1 MINGILII
9 IIIIN
14 MGIYRGRIYH
24 VLRASL
30 AYSKDNLY
38 RRYLKSWKRAKWAHS
53 LKSVQKMHYYAMI
66 GRIFWSL
73 GHMRAKTVVDYT
85 VARGDKNMRVN
96 SDFFIRL
103 KYIPVSPF
111 TYIFLDKLPFL
122 ITKIINSLFFD
133 NLC

>member
-14 MGIYRGRIYH
+14 MGIHRGRIYH

-53 LKSVQKMHYYAMI
+53 LRSVQKIHYYAMI
-66 GRIFWSL
+66 GRIF
-73 GHMRAKTVVDYT
+73 
-85 VARGDKNMRVN
+85 
-96 SDFFIRL
+96 
-103 KYIPVSPF
+103 
-111 TYIFLDKLPFL
+111 
-122 ITKIINSLFFD
+122 
-133 NLC
+133 